1 MEEKSFQKS
10 KELLLSTQVLVH
22 FDPKR
27 PLVLSC
33 DASKYGNGAVLSHTI
48 EDGAEKPVAL
58 ASRSLNQA
66 EKGYSQIEKE
76 GLACIFGVTKFHTY
90 LYGRTFQ
97 LVTDHKP
104 LITLF
109 NERKGTPTQAAARIQ
124 RCALKLA
131 SYDYKIHF
139 KPGARQTTTSRN
151 AKAGADS

>member
-1 MEEKSFQKS
+1 M
-10 KELLLSTQVLVH
+10 H

-33 DASKYGNGAVLSHTI
+33 DASKYGIGAVLSQTM
-48 EDGAEKPVAL
+48 EDGAEKPVAF
-58 ASRSLNQA
+58 ASRSLNQE

-76 GLACIFGVTKFHTY
+76 GLACIFEVTKVHTY

-109 NERKGTPTQAAARIQ
+109 NERKATPTQAAARI
-124 RCALKLA
+124 
-131 SYDYKIHF
+131 
-139 KPGARQTTTSRN
+139 
-151 AKAGADS
+151 